1 MKKILCFGSVNIDH
15 VYEVAHF
22 VQPGET
28 ISCRSHK
35 IFPGGKG
42 FNQSIALARAGCPVW
57 HAGKIGADALFMLD
71 ILNTDHV
78 NTSLVSVS
86 ELGSGHTVIQVDS
99 SGENS
104 IIVCP
109 GANGE
114 ISHGDIDAV
123 LSHVQPG
130 DYLILQNEIS
140 NLRYILQQSV
150 MLGMKV
156 YLNPS
161 PISDDLL
168 DLNIFNGIT
177 GLILNEIEGAQLT
190 GKHTP
195 REIVAV
201 LQEKA
206 PSLEILLT
214 LGAQGAVYS
223 NAATYLICPAVH
235 THIVDTTAAGDT
247 FTGYFLAG
255 VLQGEPIGQVLQTA
269 SKAASIAIS
278 RLGAAKSIPYAN
290 EL

>member
-35 IFPGGKG
+35 VFPGGKG

-57 HAGKIGADALFMLD
+57 HAGKIGPDALFMLD
-71 ILNTDHV
+71 ILNANHV

-86 ELGSGHTVIQVDS
+86 ESGSGHSAIQIDS

-104 IIVCP
+104 IIVCS

-114 ISHGDIDAV
+114 ISHGDIDTV
-123 LSHVQPG
+123 LGHVQPE
-130 DYLILQNEIS
+130 DYLVLQNEIS

-150 MLGMKV
+150 TIGMKV

-161 PISDDLL
+161 PISNDLL
-168 DLNIFNGIT
+168 DLSILNGIT

-190 GKHTP
+190 GRHTP
-195 REIVAV
+195 SEIVAV

-206 PSLEILLT
+206 PNLEVLLT

-223 NAATYLICPAVH
+223 NATTYLTCPAVEAN
-235 THIVDTTAAGDT
+235 IVDTTAAGDT

-255 VLQGEPIGQVLQTA
+255 ILQGKPIEQVLKTA

-278 RLGAAKSIPYAN
+278 RPGAAESIPYAN